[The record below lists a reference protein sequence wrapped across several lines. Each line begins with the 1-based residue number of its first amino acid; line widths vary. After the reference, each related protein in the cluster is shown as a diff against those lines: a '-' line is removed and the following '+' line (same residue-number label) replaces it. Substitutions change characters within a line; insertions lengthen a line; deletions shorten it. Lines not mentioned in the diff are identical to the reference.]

1 MRLPPSL
8 LHRLRDASGP
18 IVAVVTA
25 AFLGVQFLRGEA
37 LASGFGWV
45 LLLFFGMTLAF
56 VALAGW
62 ATNRE

>member
-1 MRLPPSL
+1 MPLPPSV
-8 LHRLRDASGP
+8 LHRLQDASWP

-25 AFLGVQFLRGEA
+25 AFLGAQFLRGEA
-37 LASGFGWV
+37 LAPGFGWV
-45 LLLFFGMTLAF
+45 LLVFFGMTLAF